1 MSGPGRLTVAAR
13 AQVPPF
19 AVMDILARIAQLR
32 AAGRDVISFCAG
44 EPGGGAPSAV
54 SAAAAALHA
63 SATPLA
69 YTAPLGI
76 VELRDAIAGHYK
88 RWYGLDVP
96 ERNVAVTTGSSGAF
110 LLTFLAAF
118 NAGDRVALARPGYP
132 AYKNIL
138 RALGIQVVELDC
150 GPESR
155 YQPTPAQLDAA
166 AREHGPLSGLVL
178 ASPANPT
185 GTMVTRDELHDL
197 TLWCAANSVRLVSD
211 EIYHGITYPA
221 AGSADTR
228 GVCAWELDRAGVVI
242 SSFSKYWGMTGWR
255 LGWAIVPDDL
265 VDAVDALA
273 GNVALCPP
281 APAQLAAVAAFSP
294 ESYAEADAFV
304 ADFARSRAYLL
315 ANLDRLG
322 WGGAAP
328 ADGAFYLYAELGAAM
343 DGFADSAAYC
353 STLLESA
360 GVAVVPGLDF
370 DTVRG
375 RGTVRLSFAS
385 GYDAVREGLE
395 RIVAFQDGRRAGHAA
410 AVPPQPR

>member
-1 MSGPGRLTVAAR
+1 VTDLAGPGRLTVAAR

-19 AVMDILARIAQLR
+19 AVMDILARVAALR
-32 AAGRDVISFCAG
+32 AAGRDVISLCAG

-63 SATPLA
+63 SATPLT
-69 YTAPLGI
+69 YTPALGI
-76 VELRDAIAGHYK
+76 AELRDAIAGHYM
-88 RWYGLDVP
+88 RWYGLEVP
-96 ERNVAVTTGSSGAF
+96 ARNVAVTTGSSGAF

-118 NAGDRVALARPGYP
+118 NAGDRVALACPGYP

-138 RALGIQVVELDC
+138 RALGIEVVELDC
-150 GPESR
+150 GPETR
-155 YQPTPAQLDAA
+155 YQPTPAQLGAA
-166 AREHGPLSGLVL
+166 VREHGPLSGLVL

-185 GTMVTRDELHDL
+185 GTMVTRDELRAL
-197 TLWCAANSVRLVSD
+197 TQWCAANSARLVSD

-221 AGSADTR
+221 AAGSPDAR
-228 GVCAWELDRAGVVI
+228 GVCAWELDRTGVVI

-281 APAQLAAVAAFSP
+281 APAQQAAVAAFSP

-353 STLLESA
+353 SALLESA

-370 DTVRG
+370 DTVGG
-375 RGTVRLSFAS
+375 RGTVRLSFAA
-385 GYDAVREGLE
+385 GYDAVREGVE
-395 RIVAFQDGRRAGHAA
+395 RIVAFQQGRAGTGG
-410 AVPPQPR
+410 